1 MQNYLIK
8 VFCLNMIYFYTN
20 IDKDCYK
27 WFILP
32 ILYMHF
38 ECKIFFS
45 GQSGKKLDKVS
56 RDPRTGKGIIMVKY
70 PCTYI
75 VSCWKFITV
84 CFTLWIYAKNDA
96 YLMTF
101 FSHTREELLC
111 CQCMEKGEDE
121 AGWSRSW
128 PQQTILGRW
137 TSQYCA
143 LKTTD
148 FLLNYFLLFTCSMH
162 WKIL

>member
-1 MQNYLIK
+1 
-8 VFCLNMIYFYTN
+8 MIYFAYAIHVFWMQN
-20 IDKDCYK
+20 I
-27 WFILP
+27 
-32 ILYMHF
+32 
-38 ECKIFFS
+38 FS

-70 PCTYI
+70 HVP
-75 VSCWKFITV
+75 
-84 CFTLWIYAKNDA
+84 TLYHVENYCCLVYSLNLCKEWCIF
-96 YLMTF
+96 LMTF
-101 FSHTREELLC
+101 FSHTREEFLC

-128 PQQTILGRW
+128 PQQTILGCW

-148 FLLNYFLLFTCSMH
+148 FLLNYFLLHSYIHLLYALENFVRMFLSSF
-162 WKIL
+162 KI